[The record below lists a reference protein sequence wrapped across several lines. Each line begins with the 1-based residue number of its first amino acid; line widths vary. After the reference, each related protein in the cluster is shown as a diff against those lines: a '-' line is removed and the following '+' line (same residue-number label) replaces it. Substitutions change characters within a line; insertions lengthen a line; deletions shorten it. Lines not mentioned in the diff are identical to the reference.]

1 MEAEERPNR
10 QMDDEEECPWFA
22 PGEMTSCRHPSFSGR
37 KCPGM
42 KNCPVSSET
51 KLLLDDPAFFE

>member
-1 MEAEERPNR
+1 
-10 QMDDEEECPWFA
+10 MDDEEECPWFA